1 MPERQPFIAGNWKM
15 HKTLAEARALAR
27 DIRDGAAPGRR
38 AEVALAPPYTA
49 LAAVAAELAGSD
61 IRLAAQDTFWEKQGA
76 YTGAISPAMLADVGC
91 HYVIVGHSERRQHF
105 GDTDEIVNRKL
116 TAVVAAGLIPI
127 LCVGETKA
135 EREADQTLQVVRE
148 QLAKGLGAL
157 KPTTGTALV
166 IAYEPVWAIG
176 TGLTATPEQAQT
188 VHHFIRSLL
197 REFLGPAAEAIR
209 IQYGGSVTPDN
220 AATLLAQPD
229 IDGALVG
236 GASLKPEL
244 FLPIIAPRG
253 RVLGRTGDNFICV
266 DNAYDLE
273 TSSAKRR
280 I

>member
-1 MPERQPFIAGNWKM
+1 MRERQPFIAGNWKM
-15 HKTLAEARALAR
+15 HKNLAEAKELAR
-27 DIRDGAAPGRR
+27 DIRKGAAPGRR

-61 IRLAAQDTFWEKQGA
+61 LHLAAQDTFWEKQGA
-76 YTGAISPAMLADVGC
+76 YTGAISPGMLADVGC

-105 GDTDEIVNRKL
+105 GDTDDIVNRKL
-116 TAVVAAGLIPI
+116 TAVVAAGLTPI
-127 LCVGETKA
+127 LCVGETKG

-148 QLAKGLGAL
+148 QLSKGLGAL
-157 KPTTGTALV
+157 KPATGNALV

-176 TGLTATPEQAQT
+176 TGLTATPAQAQT

-197 REFLGPAAEAIR
+197 REFLGPVAEAIR

-236 GASLKPEL
+236 GASLNPEL
-244 FLPIIAPRG
+244 FLPIIAAAG
-253 RVLGRTGDNFICV
+253 
-266 DNAYDLE
+266 
-273 TSSAKRR
+273 
-280 I
+280 